1 MGDAAAAVR
10 AGKAGGCRRGMGVWA
25 CERECV
31 SEGRWQ
37 VETSA
42 LLCVPGLRFGACNS
56 NRNSNSTSNGDR
68 RTLQRFKSQCLVPRR
83 LLARH
88 DKTRRDETRR
98 DERKSNTR
106 QRSAAHHS
114 SAKHSDACR
123 LMLEPA
129 GSATPT
135 KERLTSLP
143 LPLPLASLRTS
154 VSVSVSVSV
163 RVCRAREPRAA
174 SCELD
179 TLARLATREAKRG
192 EGWGR

>member
-1 MGDAAAAVR
+1 VGDAAAAVR

-98 DERKSNTR
+98 DETR
-106 QRSAAHHS
+106 GRATHGSAAQHITAQQS
-114 SAKHSDACR
+114 TA
-123 LMLEPA
+123 
-129 GSATPT
+129 
-135 KERLTSLP
+135 
-143 LPLPLASLRTS
+143 
-154 VSVSVSVSV
+154 
-163 RVCRAREPRAA
+163 
-174 SCELD
+174 
-179 TLARLATREAKRG
+179 TLAA
-192 EGWGR
+192 